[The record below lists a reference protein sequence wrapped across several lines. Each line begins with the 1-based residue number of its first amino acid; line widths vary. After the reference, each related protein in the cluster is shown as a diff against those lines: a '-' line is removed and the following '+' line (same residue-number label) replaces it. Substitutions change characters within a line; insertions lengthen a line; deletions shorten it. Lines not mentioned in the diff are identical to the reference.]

1 MKFRNLKILFSAFSV
16 GIILIVLLL
25 GFSEL
30 PWFIS
35 RPFICEENIQAS
47 PAIVVLY
54 CGYGITIRNGLDKYS
69 IDRIQKA
76 VQLWKKGLASY
87 LLFTGGNADR
97 RGTGLSGSNRMA
109 AEALR
114 LGVPEES
121 IIIEAES
128 KDTLNNIHNTSLI
141 LNKHGWNSLILVTS
155 DFHIKRAA
163 DLFDKNRFKVYPAPV
178 EWNIRRS
185 WKSNWTYLKFLR
197 YELQARLAYLLLN
210 EKQLNTLMDF
220 LRPG

>member
-1 MKFRNLKILFSAFSV
+1 MKIRNLKILFFAFSV
-16 GIILIVLLL
+16 GIILVVLLL

-47 PAIVVLY
+47 PVIVVLY
-54 CGYGITIRNGLDKYS
+54 CGYGITVRNGLDKYS
-69 IDRIQKA
+69 LDRIQKA
-76 VQLWKKGLASY
+76 VQIWKKELSPNI
-87 LLFTGGNADR
+87 LFAGGCADK
-97 RGTGLSGSNRMA
+97 RGTGLPGSNRMA

-114 LGVPEES
+114 LGVPEEK
-121 IIIEAES
+121 ILIEAGS
-128 KDTLNNIHNTSLI
+128 KDTLNNIRNTSLI
-141 LNKHGWNSLILVTS
+141 LKKNGWDSLILVTS

-178 EWNIRRS
+178 EWKTRIS
-185 WKSNWTYLKFLR
+185 WKSNWTYLKFIR
-197 YELQARLAYLLLN
+197 YEVQARLAYLLLN
-210 EKQLNTLMDF
+210 EKQIDTLMDF

>member
-1 MKFRNLKILFSAFSV
+1 MNVKPLKKLFVIFSF
-16 GIILIVLLL
+16 GLILIILLL
-25 GFSEL
+25 GFTEL
-30 PWFIS
+30 PWIIS

-47 PAIVVLY
+47 PVIVVLY
-54 CGYGITIRNGLDKYS
+54 CGHGITVRNGLDKYS

-76 VQLWKKGLASY
+76 VQIWEKGLASY

-114 LGVPEES
+114 LGVPKER
-121 IIIEAES
+121 ILIEAGS
-128 KDTLNNIHNTSLI
+128 KDTLNNVHNTSLI
-141 LNKHGWNSLILVTS
+141 LNKNGWNSLILVTS